1 MLPIPASRPD
11 PRLPESWRQPAP
23 FSGRA
28 RLPRG
33 PGSGWGGG
41 RGLDDPGPQRPGLSR
56 PLRQIAAD
64 RRAVSL
70 ESPPARR
77 LPPDPI
83 TPRRV
88 GPSGWEGV
96 GGRGESRRPD
106 LFSARPVAPALLQ
119 KRQRG
124 HFFRLGPGKCLGRLP
139 VWPSPS
145 LTGERE
151 DEAPPGRSGSGLTR
165 PLKGVALHPR
175 ARCASPQPRVR
186 PLRPLD
192 DVPRSFGDPITLGAP
207 DY

>member
-1 MLPIPASRPD
+1 MWPKRVAGGGSATGRLSPSWRVVCVCVCGGAGGDGGAGEDTELLPIPASRPD

-23 FSGRA
+23 FSCRA

-88 GPSGWEGV
+88 GPSGWDGVEGV
-96 GGRGESRRPD
+96 GRAGGATSSRPASWPRPCSRKGGGAT
-106 LFSARPVAPALLQ
+106 FS
-119 KRQRG
+119 G
-124 HFFRLGPGKCLGRLP
+124 
-139 VWPSPS
+139 
-145 LTGERE
+145 
-151 DEAPPGRSGSGLTR
+151 
-165 PLKGVALHPR
+165 
-175 ARCASPQPRVR
+175 
-186 PLRPLD
+186 
-192 DVPRSFGDPITLGAP
+192 
-207 DY
+207 

>member
-1 MLPIPASRPD
+1 MRVTSSGGATGRLSPSWRVACVCVCGGGARGDTELLPIPASRTD
-11 PRLPESWRQPAP
+11 PRLPESWRQPAR

-64 RRAVSL
+64 RRTVSL

-88 GPSGWEGV
+88 GPSGWDGLGGV
-96 GGRGESRRPD
+96 GRAGGATFSRPALWPRPCARKGAGP
-106 LFSARPVAPALLQ
+106 LFS
-119 KRQRG
+119 G
-124 HFFRLGPGKCLGRLP
+124 
-139 VWPSPS
+139 
-145 LTGERE
+145 
-151 DEAPPGRSGSGLTR
+151 
-165 PLKGVALHPR
+165 
-175 ARCASPQPRVR
+175 
-186 PLRPLD
+186 
-192 DVPRSFGDPITLGAP
+192 
-207 DY
+207 

>member
-1 MLPIPASRPD
+1 MWPIRVTSSGGATGRLSPSWSGVRACVSVRVCVCGGAEVDTELLPMPASRPD

-88 GPSGWEGV
+88 GPSGWDGV
-96 GGRGESRRPD
+96 GGVGRAGGPTCSRP
-106 LFSARPVAPALLQ
+106 AR
-119 KRQRG
+119 
-124 HFFRLGPGKCLGRLP
+124 
-139 VWPSPS
+139 WP
-145 LTGERE
+145 
-151 DEAPPGRSGSGLTR
+151 PPCSRKGSG
-165 PLKGVALHPR
+165 
-175 ARCASPQPRVR
+175 
-186 PLRPLD
+186 
-192 DVPRSFGDPITLGAP
+192 AP
-207 DY
+207 FSG

>member
-1 MLPIPASRPD
+1 MWPIRVTSSGGATGHLSPTWRGVRACVCTRVCGGAGVDTELLPIPASRPD

-106 LFSARPVAPALLQ
+106 LFSARAVAPALLQ
-119 KRQRG
+119 ERQRG
-124 HFFRLGPGKCLGRLP
+124 HFFPVRSREVPGQAACVAQSP
-139 VWPSPS
+139 V
-145 LTGERE
+145 LQ
-151 DEAPPGRSGSGLTR
+151 ANAKTR
-165 PLKGVALHPR
+165 PLLA
-175 ARCASPQPRVR
+175 AQ
-186 PLRPLD
+186 
-192 DVPRSFGDPITLGAP
+192 VPDLPGL
-207 DY
+207 